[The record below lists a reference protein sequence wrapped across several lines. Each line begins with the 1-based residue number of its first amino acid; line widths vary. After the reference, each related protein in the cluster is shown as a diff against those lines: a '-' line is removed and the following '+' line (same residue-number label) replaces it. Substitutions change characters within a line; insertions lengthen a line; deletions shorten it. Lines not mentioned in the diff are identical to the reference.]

1 MQTHN
6 VTILQ
11 ASDGHWLYNGETFG
25 RAVQLAPSSSSDDW
39 WEVTEEEKEEIE
51 RKEQEES
58 ERRAQEGIHS
68 STYNGYTE

>member
-25 RAVQLAPSSSSDDW
+25 RAVQLAPSASPDDW
-39 WEVTEEEKEEIE
+39 REVTDAEKEEIE
-51 RKEQEES
+51 RKQQEQAEEE
-58 ERRAQEGIHS
+58 ERKD
-68 STYNGYTE
+68 